1 MVERY
6 VSSLDVKNVGFI
18 PQCLWTPVLFPVV
31 VMVRLWWVAMPGG
44 RAESAQ
50 MLRTP
55 MVVQTVPLR
64 RGWYQV
70 AVDFREGNPELCDE
84 SNVVL

>member
-1 MVERY
+1 MV
-6 VSSLDVKNVGFI
+6 I
-18 PQCLWTPVLFPVV
+18 
-31 VMVRLWWVAMPGG
+31 MWWVAMPGG

-64 RGWYQV
+64 RGQYQV
-70 AVDFREGNPELCDE
+70 AVDFREGNPELCDD
-84 SNVVL
+84 SRVFFSSLDALSCLNHVCNLNILTDSLMR